1 MATKARLRELAHAD
15 LERECRAYK
24 SRSEEVV
31 IRQASPEELKK
42 YRAIANITRA
52 RKGLKL
58 L

>member
-1 MATKARLRELAHAD
+1 MATKARLRDLSHAD
-15 LERECRAYK
+15 LVCVFMSYK
-24 SRSEEVV
+24 SRSGEVV

-42 YRAIANITRA
+42 YRAIANITRK

>member
-1 MATKARLRELAHAD
+1 LRELAHAD

-24 SRSEEVV
+24 SRSGEVV

-42 YRAIANITRA
+42 YRAIANITRK

>member
-24 SRSEEVV
+24 SRGGEVV

-42 YRAIANITRA
+42 YRAIANITRK

>member
-1 MATKARLRELAHAD
+1 MATKARLRELAQAD

-24 SRSEEVV
+24 SRSGEVV

-42 YRAIANITRA
+42 YRAIANITRK